1 MQQPITKI
9 TLTGDLGSGKS
20 TVSRILC
27 EHTGFEYVS
36 TGRPVLGVG
45 PTEGDVSRVLDS
57 APHAVVDRPS
67 LVVQRE
73 RIKAMFNAP
82 TSEPDPRWSRAAT
95 CEQVVQALNVL

>member
-1 MQQPITKI
+1 M
-9 TLTGDLGSGKS
+9 GSEMCIRDSLMGILPGK
-20 TVSRILC
+20 L
-27 EHTGFEYVS
+27 FEYVS